1 VDSSDWESKYDI
13 ENIRFSGF
21 IAQEVEAAA
30 KEIGYNFSGVD
41 APKNE
46 DDFYGLRYAEFV
58 VPLVKAVQELAEQNE
73 NLIVQQE
80 SFKNEITDLKRQ
92 MANYELL
99 KTKLEA
105 IEKQI
110 TTTSSSEYE

>member
-1 VDSSDWESKYDI
+1 
-13 ENIRFSGF
+13 
-21 IAQEVEAAA
+21 
-30 KEIGYNFSGVD
+30 
-41 APKNE
+41 
-46 DDFYGLRYAEFV
+46 
-58 VPLVKAVQELAEQNE
+58 LAEQNE